1 MMTSSISR
9 SFLFVPGNRPD
20 RFDKA
25 RRSGAHQVILDLEDA
40 VAPEDKDSARAHVA
54 HWAGRSDAIVRINGF
69 ESPWFEPDVEMIRE
83 QGAAAVMLPKAEP
96 AAIEILARQLGQ
108 RSVIALIETA
118 AGYLDVKNISDNN
131 IVAQLAFGHLDFGMD
146 TGVVETDREL
156 DPVRLGL
163 VLESRRVGLPAPI
176 EGVTPD
182 WLDVDAFAEAV
193 RRARSMG
200 FGGKLC
206 IHPSQVKF
214 VNEGFLPTPQE
225 LAWAQRVIKAI
236 ETSGSS
242 AIGVDGRMVDGPIA
256 AHARAIVAAAALA
269 PNQQ

>member
-1 MMTSSISR
+1 MTASTSR

-25 RRSGAHQVILDLEDA
+25 RRSGAHRIILDLEDA
-40 VAPEDKDSARAHVA
+40 VAPEEKDKARDHVA
-54 HWAGRSDAIVRINGF
+54 HWEDRGNAIVRINGLG
-69 ESPWFEPDVEMIRE
+69 SPWFGSDVQMVRE
-83 QGAAAVMLPKAEP
+83 QGVATVMLPKAEP
-96 AAIEILARQLGQ
+96 DAIGILARDLGRR
-108 RSVIALIETA
+108 RSVIALIETG
-118 AGYLDVKNISDNN
+118 AGYLNIRDITENS

-146 TGVVETDREL
+146 TGVIESDREL

-182 WLDVDAFAEAV
+182 WSDADAFAEAV

-206 IHPSQVKF
+206 IHPNQVKP
-214 VNEGFLPTPQE
+214 VNEGFLPSAEE
-225 LAWAQRVIKAI
+225 LAWAQRVIQAI
-236 ETSGSS
+236 EAGGSG
-242 AIGVDGRMVDGPIA
+242 AIAVDGKMVDGPIA
-256 AHARAIVAAAALA
+256 ARARAIVAGARLA
-269 PNQQ
+269 STQQ